1 MAEYKIRAAQ
11 EITKIGIDFSPP
23 LCMKCKS
30 RDCDN
35 PIELREIALPVVGI
49 KKLKV
54 LVQGRRVSAVRS
66 CEGYIE
72 K

>member
-1 MAEYKIRAAQ
+1 MAEYKVLSQ
-11 EITKIGIDFSPP
+11 DITKIAGDFTPP

-30 RDCDN
+30 RDCEN

-54 LVQGRRVSAVRS
+54 LVQGRRVSAVRQ

>member
-1 MAEYKIRAAQ
+1 MAEYKTSSQ
-11 EITKIGIDFSPP
+11 DITKIGADFEPP

-30 RDCDN
+30 RDCEN
-35 PIELREIALPVVGI
+35 PIELREVALPIVGI

-54 LVQGRRVSAVRS
+54 LVQGRRVSVVRL

-72 K
+72 H